1 MVFSSIPFLFYF
13 LPAFLLVYFVSPAK
27 FKNFVLLIF
36 SLLFYAW
43 GEPIYISLLLLSSV
57 VDYINGRCLEKFEGN
72 RSKQRIF
79 LVISMCVN
87 LGLLGIFKYLTLFI
101 TTINDLTH
109 AGIKDPSLM
118 LPLGISFF
126 TFQTMS
132 YSIDVYRKDIK
143 AEHNF
148 INYMTYVCM
157 FPQLVAGPIV
167 RYQDIGGELQNR
179 KVTLDGF
186 VNGTIRFLMGIFK
199 KVLIAN
205 QVGSLWDY
213 ILATSDRSFMLA
225 WLGLVAFTLQI
236 YFDFSGY
243 SDMAIG
249 MGGMMGFTYPENF
262 NYPYISQSIT
272 DFWRRWHM
280 TLSGWFRDYVY
291 IPLGGNRKGMKRQ
304 ILNISIVWALTGFWH
319 GASWNYLLWGLFYGV
334 VLIVEK
340 LFMGKVIA
348 KAPRVLRHVYSLVF
362 VMLGWMIFA
371 IEDIKK
377 LGEYAADVFFF
388 GANGFAGSTFL
399 YQLRNYMVVLV
410 IGIII
415 STPIYKKIK
424 SAAEKSPK
432 LAAVTSVVGLVIS
445 CALVVLC
452 VAMLVADSYNPFLYF
467 RF

>member
-1 MVFSSIPFLFYF
+1 MVFSGIPFLFYF
-13 LPAFLLVYFVSPAK
+13 LPAFLLIYFVSPAK
-27 FKNFVLLIF
+27 AKNFVLLVF
-36 SLLFYAW
+36 SLMFYAW
-43 GEPIYISLLLLSSV
+43 GEPVYISLLLLSSV
-57 VDYINGRCLEKFEGN
+57 VDYINGRCLEHFEGQIK
-72 RSKQRIF
+72 KQRLF

-87 LGLLGIFKYLTLFI
+87 LGLLGIFKYLSLFI
-101 TTINDLTH
+101 TTINDMTH
-109 AGIKDPSLM
+109 AGIRDPKLM

-167 RYQDIGGELQNR
+167 RYQDIGHELENR
-179 KVTLDGF
+179 RVTPDGF
-186 VNGTIRFLMGIFK
+186 TDGAVRFLMGIFK

-205 QVGSLWDY
+205 QVGSLWDTV
-213 ILATSDRSFMLA
+213 LAANDRSFMLA
-225 WLGLVAFTLQI
+225 WLGLAAFTLQI

-262 NYPYISQSIT
+262 NYPYISRSIT

-291 IPLGGNRKGMKRQ
+291 IPLGGNRKGVKRQ
-304 ILNISIVWALTGFWH
+304 IINIAIVWALTGFWH
-319 GASWNYLLWGLFYGV
+319 GASWNYLLWGLFYGAI
-334 VLIVEK
+334 LIIEK
-340 LFMGKVIA
+340 LFAGKLLNKLSPVVSHI
-348 KAPRVLRHVYSLVF
+348 YTIF
-362 VMLGWMIFA
+362 IVMLGWMIFA
-371 IEDIKK
+371 IEDINK
-377 LGEYAADVFFF
+377 LKSYAADVFYF
-388 GANGFAGSTFL
+388 GAQGFADKRFL
-399 YQLRNYMVVLV
+399 YELRNYLVVLV

-415 STPIYKKIK
+415 STPVYKKIK
-424 SAAEKSPK
+424 ESEKTPFVEGVMS
-432 LAAVTSVVGLVIS
+432 VTGLIAGCV
-445 CALVVLC
+445 LVVVC